1 MFIKRNQIFDNYVTI
16 DNRVFILQRGLMTVA
31 KPCQTNKDKTSEQAR
46 CFIKPIT
53 DNSKMNKKLNS
64 LMIKRLMKYLLLDG

>member
-1 MFIKRNQIFDNYVTI
+1 
-16 DNRVFILQRGLMTVA
+16 MTVA

-46 CFIKPIT
+46 CFMKPIT

-64 LMIKRLMKYLLLDG
+64 LTIKRLMKYLLLEG

>member
-1 MFIKRNQIFDNYVTI
+1 
-16 DNRVFILQRGLMTVA
+16 MTVA
-31 KPCQTNKDKTSEQAR
+31 KPCQTNKDKTSEQAC

-64 LMIKRLMKYLLLDG
+64 LMIMRLMKYLLLEG